1 LPYLAVRKK
10 CGFGTIF
17 LSCAIGVGIGAA
29 IGLALKNPAAGG
41 TLAAILMVAC
51 GMGTSLREI
60 VRNNRE
66 KQLKPP
72 S

>member
-1 LPYLAVRKK
+1 M
-10 CGFGTIF
+10 
-17 LSCAIGVGIGAA
+17 SCAIGVGIGAA